1 MTNRR
6 MMPVLASLLILII
19 VICAVSGVGGRTVTL
34 AIAAAEGDLDYTFYN
49 DRSVSNDYP
58 ADDHCFD
65 RFTPTDNTYL
75 DGVKAFEAGE
85 CSTLLAYHYRYDKE
99 ANEFGGEF
107 IRRLNPATKFCDPSL
122 LASICVACEQVTGHE
137 ILSENAVGQDRIEK
151 AERRFV
157 HNRKYAAAAFENLCG
172 QFKRLLDTY
181 DMTLDGYKS
190 SMFMTSKGVDGLY
203 PKVFVATTVNSGG
216 HAIVFVF
223 PEGKLIVREECGY
236 QPVDTIE
243 PAKGTR
249 TIDDGTPEPQVT
261 PIPQTTP
268 PPQVT
273 PQTTPPPLEEKKAE
287 QGWKSRDSTNADAG
301 GSSNHVSERTEVETS
316 APNPEGGAD
325 NYDAPAAPKDE
336 GGSSSGNEASAGTV
350 SGSRT
355 SDQDN
360 GKAETYT
367 DPGTGAQ
374 ATGTVTASDGQSH
387 GDRAEKVDTDPEE
400 WMADTAGD
408 DGGDLDSNAV
418 E

>member
-1 MTNRR
+1 MANRR

-122 LASICVACEQVTGHE
+122 LAAICVACEQVTGHE
-137 ILSENAVGQDRIEK
+137 ILSEQAAGQDRIEK

-190 SMFMTSKGVDGLY
+190 SMFMTSRGVDGLY
-203 PKVFVATTVNSGG
+203 PKVFVAESVNSGG

-261 PIPQTTP
+261 PQVQVTPTPKPQNTPTP
-268 PPQVT
+268 PPQ
-273 PQTTPPPLEEKKAE
+273 EEKDLSQE
-287 QGWKSRDSTNADAG
+287 YQSRNRNNSDTSG
-301 GSSNHVSERTEVETS
+301 GSSQGGKNHDEAGVTDVKTPETTPETNSPDTYS
-316 APNPEGGAD
+316 APNP
-325 NYDAPAAPKDE
+325 PAE
-336 GGSSSGNEASAGTV
+336 QSSSGGEEEASAGTG
-350 SGSRT
+350 SGSVTADR
-355 SDQDN
+355 DN
-360 GKAETYT
+360 GKTEGDA
-367 DPGTGAQ
+367 
-374 ATGTVTASDGQSH
+374 TVTAGDGNDW
-387 GDRAEKVDTDPEE
+387 GDQAQAIDDHPDTPDPR
-400 WMADTAGD
+400 AGD
-408 DGGDLDSNAV
+408 ADANVGDWTLAAN
-418 E
+418 